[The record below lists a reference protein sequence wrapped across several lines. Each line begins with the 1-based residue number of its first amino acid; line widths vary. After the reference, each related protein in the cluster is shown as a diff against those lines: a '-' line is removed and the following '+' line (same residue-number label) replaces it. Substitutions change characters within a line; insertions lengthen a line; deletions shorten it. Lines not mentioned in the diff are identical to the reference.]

1 MASIGSQELND
12 FLYDWVQSD
21 LPNQPIWIG
30 GKSVQAWG
38 DWSWADG
45 AAWSYTNWAGSQP
58 KRDDMGMG
66 DENCVTINGYTGAGQ
81 CYFWSLISY
90 YAVKIFL

>member
-1 MASIGSQELND
+1 MD
-12 FLYDWVQSD
+12 T
-21 LPNQPIWIG
+21 
-30 GKSVQAWG
+30 WG

-45 AAWSYTNWAGSQP
+45 AAWSFTNWAGSQP

-81 CYFWSLISY
+81 WCFWSLISCQS
-90 YAVKIFL
+90 KFSFQIFCLCFADFLPLFFKLIVI

>member
-1 MASIGSQELND
+1 MPSQP
-12 FLYDWVQSD
+12 V
-21 LPNQPIWIG
+21 WIG
-30 GKSVQAWG
+30 GKSVETWG

-45 AAWSYTNWAGSQP
+45 ASWSFTNWAGSQP

-81 CYFWSLISY
+81 WCFWSLIFSLGGPMQWN
-90 YAVKIFL
+90 YAKQQCDTAVSKVSFTQ

>member
-1 MASIGSQELND
+1 MISIDSPGLNA
-12 FLYDWVQSD
+12 FLYEWAQSYM
-21 LPNQPIWIG
+21 PSQPVWTG
-30 GKSVQAWG
+30 GKSVDTWG

-58 KRDDMGMG
+58 NRDDMGMG

-81 CYFWSLISY
+81 WCF
-90 YAVKIFL
+90 